1 MAEGSDERTEAPTPK
16 RRREAREKGNV
27 ARSTEINSVLVLL
40 TGLITLRVF
49 SPWMFSQIKHEF
61 YTTYALIENPVMS
74 QTALRELFIHSLLV
88 LGKLILPVVL
98 CIVFIGIVANL
109 MQIGFLL
116 TGKPLVPKFE
126 KLNPLKGL
134 QRMFGMRSLV
144 ELVKNLA
151 KVAVVGFVAFLT
163 VKGEFETMTQLSHTS
178 VGAIWVFILQT
189 GFSVVL
195 RVALVLIVIAILDYA
210 YQRYDYEK
218 NLKMSHQEIK
228 EERKQMEGDPKV
240 KSRIRQLQSEMA
252 RRRMMQEV
260 PKATV
265 VVTNPTYIAIAIRY
279 EPAEMETPVVLA
291 KGKRVMA
298 QRIKDI
304 AREEKIP
311 IVEDK
316 PLARAMYDKV
326 EPGQQIPIE
335 FFSAVAEILAYVYRL
350 KNKSAA

>member
-1 MAEGSDERTEAPTPK
+1 MAEGSDEKTEAPTPK
-16 RRREAREKGNV
+16 RRSEAREKGNV

-40 TGLITLRVF
+40 TGLMMLRIF
-49 SPWMFSQIKHEF
+49 SPWMFNQIKAEF
-61 YTTYALIENPVMS
+61 YTTYKLIGNPVM
-74 QTALRELFIHSLLV
+74 TDAALKELFVHSILV
-88 LGKLILPVVL
+88 LGKLIAPVVL
-98 CIVFIGIVANL
+98 GIVFIGVVANI

-126 KLNPLKGL
+126 KINPLKGF
-134 QRMFGMRSLV
+134 QRMFSMRSLV
-144 ELVKNLA
+144 ETIKNLA
-151 KVAVVGFVAFLT
+151 KVVVVGLVAFLT
-163 VKGEFETMTQLSHTS
+163 VRGEFETMTQLAHTS

-189 GFSVVL
+189 GFTVIL

-265 VVTNPTYIAIAIRY
+265 VVTNPTYIAIAIRF
-279 EPAEMETPVVLA
+279 EPAEMDTPVVLA
-291 KGKRVMA
+291 KGKRIMA

-304 AREEKIP
+304 ATEEKIP
-311 IVEDK
+311 VVEDK

-326 EPGQQIPIE
+326 EPGEHIPME
-335 FFSAVAEILAYVYRL
+335 FFTAVAEILAYVYRL
-350 KNKSAA
+350 KNKSAV